1 MNTETVTPP
10 APPGP
15 RPAPGVPAST
25 RRFTIDGDDQLE
37 RHLAQTCAKI
47 MAGLHGLL
55 PDRKLEAVLLGGGYG
70 RGEGGVLPMPGGH
83 RPYNDLEFYVGL
95 RGNRHWNE
103 RLYHRRLEILGEILT
118 PQAGVELEFKIFSL
132 AELARRPINMFTYDL
147 FSGHR
152 WLLGHEGLLSG
163 CQHHGAADHLP
174 GFEATRLLMNRCTG
188 LLLARD
194 RLGCSPVKFT
204 PADADFVR
212 RNVAKAELALG
223 DAVLTVRGQYH
234 WSCRKRHERLL
245 QLAHD
250 ERSSLASWLNE
261 VCYYHQVGTEF
272 KLHPT
277 RCDDSR
283 DSLRRYHAE
292 VTEMA
297 LRTWLWVESR
307 RLGRGF
313 RSALEYAES
322 PARKCGATSP
332 VRNLVVNAK
341 MFGARAFLARDR
353 SCHPRQRVMHA
364 LALLLWEPDVLTSPY
379 LLRRVQAELKTQV
392 SSFADLV
399 AAYRA
404 LWQQVN

>member
-1 MNTETVTPP
+1 MTAETVTPL
-10 APPGP
+10 APPAP
-15 RPAPGVPAST
+15 RPAPDVPAPA

-47 MAGLHGLL
+47 MAGLRGLL
-55 PDRKLEAVLLGGGYG
+55 PEHKLEAVLLGGGYG
-70 RGEGGVLPMPGGH
+70 RGEGGVLLTAGGH
-83 RPYNDLEFYVGL
+83 RPYNDLEFYVCL

-132 AELARRPINMFTYDL
+132 AELARCPVTMFTYDL

-152 WLLGHEGLLSG
+152 WLFGHEGLLSR
-163 CQHHGAADHLP
+163 CQHHGAADKLP

-188 LLLARD
+188 LLLARE
-194 RLGCSPVKFT
+194 RLGRSPLRFT

-212 RNVAKAELALG
+212 RNIAKVELALG
-223 DAVLTVRGQYH
+223 DAVLTAHGQYH
-234 WSCRKRHERLL
+234 WSCRERHARLL

-250 ERSSLASWLNE
+250 GRSSPASWLDE
-261 VCYYHQVGTEF
+261 VCAYHQVGTEF

-283 DSLRRYHAE
+283 DSLRRYHTE
-292 VTEMA
+292 VTEIA
-297 LRTWLWVESR
+297 LRTWLWLESR
-307 RLGRGF
+307 RLDRVF

-322 PARKCGATSP
+322 PAKKCGATSLI
-332 VRNLVVNAK
+332 RNLMVNAK
-341 MFGARAFLARDR
+341 ISGPRAFLARHG

-379 LLRRVQAELKTQV
+379 LLRRVQAELKTRG
-392 SSFADLV
+392 SSFIDLV